1 MKVDL
6 LVFCTAYY
14 VMHVFY
20 CAQVVRRLL
29 NMGCSGAEL
38 WSLYQAAETCRQCL
52 SPEVR
57 FSLSLSCLVLEVFTF
72 LIHVTDL
79 IRLLEGSSMV

>member
-1 MKVDL
+1 
-6 LVFCTAYY
+6 
-14 VMHVFY
+14 MHVFY

-57 FSLSLSCLVLEVFTF
+57 FSLSLSCLAHEVRFSLSFSCLAPEVFIF

>member
-1 MKVDL
+1 MI
-6 LVFCTAYY
+6 Y
-14 VMHVFY
+14 VFY

-57 FSLSLSCLVLEVFTF
+57 LSLSCLVFIF

>member
-57 FSLSLSCLVLEVFTF
+57 FSLSCLVFIF